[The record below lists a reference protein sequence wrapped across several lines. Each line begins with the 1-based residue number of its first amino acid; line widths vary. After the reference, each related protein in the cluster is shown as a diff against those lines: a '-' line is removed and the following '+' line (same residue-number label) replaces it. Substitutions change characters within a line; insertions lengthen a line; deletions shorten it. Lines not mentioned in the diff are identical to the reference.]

1 MKNFFKSYRLALI
14 EIGLTFAL
22 LFFLI
27 LTTFNK
33 NTFDDNTGLLLTMIF
48 FIIYTVSSIRYWLAY
63 TNNITANRKVNNRLK
78 DILNILWQSAAHLIL
93 GIVILDYVYI
103 YLKNDLYCIIILLL
117 TIITAITDFLIR
129 YKKIK

>member
-1 MKNFFKSYRLALI
+1 MKNFFKSHRLALI

-22 LFFLI
+22 LLFLI

-33 NTFDDNTGLLLTMIF
+33 NTLDDNIGLFLTMIF
-48 FIIYTVSSIRYWLAY
+48 FVIYTVSSIRYGLAY
-63 TNNITANRKVNNRLK
+63 TNNITADWKVNDRLK
-78 DILNILWQSAAHLIL
+78 DILNILWQSVAHLIL

-103 YLKNDLYCIIILLL
+103 YLKKDLYCIILLLL
-117 TIITAITDFLIR
+117 TIVTAITDFLIR

>member
-63 TNNITANRKVNNRLK
+63 SNNITANRKVNNRLK

>member
-14 EIGLTFAL
+14 EIGLTFTL

-33 NTFDDNTGLLLTMIF
+33 NTFDDNIGLLLTMIF
-48 FIIYTVSSIRYWLAY
+48 FVIYTVSSIRYGLAY
-63 TNNITANRKVNNRLK
+63 TNNITADWKVNDRLK

-103 YLKNDLYCIIILLL
+103 YLKNDLYCIILLLL
-117 TIITAITDFLIR
+117 TIVTAITDFLIR

>member
-1 MKNFFKSYRLALI
+1 
-14 EIGLTFAL
+14 
-22 LFFLI
+22 
-27 LTTFNK
+27 
-33 NTFDDNTGLLLTMIF
+33 MIF
-48 FIIYTVSSIRYWLAY
+48 FIIYTVFSIRYWLAY

-117 TIITAITDFLIR
+117 TTITAITDFLIR